1 MERGKKR
8 TLLLYFKNDIFIK
21 KKILKKKTNRTSND
35 LSNNSFY
42 LAL

>member
-21 KKILKKKTNRTSND
+21 KKLKKKTNRTSND